1 MATANHA
8 TITTATIAQVL
19 TASACHMSLVRWRD
33 SEEIGPRIPSS
44 MAVGAAIMVVP
55 EAPRCLKRRLARVVF
70 HHLTT
75 DHHARADTCIPTAA

>member
-1 MATANHA
+1 
-8 TITTATIAQVL
+8 
-19 TASACHMSLVRWRD
+19 
-33 SEEIGPRIPSS
+33 

-75 DHHARADTCIPTAA
+75 DHHARADTCIPTSA